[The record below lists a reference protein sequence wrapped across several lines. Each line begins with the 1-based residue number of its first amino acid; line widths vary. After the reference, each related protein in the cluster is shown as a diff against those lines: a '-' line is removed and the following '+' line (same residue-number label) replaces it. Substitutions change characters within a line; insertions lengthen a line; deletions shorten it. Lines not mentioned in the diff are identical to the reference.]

1 MKNDEINAFLD
12 AVDKANAG
20 DENAFEG
27 VNITL
32 DGDMEA
38 SPAFGLENKKPERKS
53 QYEKN

>member
-27 VNITL
+27 INFRL
-32 DGDMEA
+32 DGDKEA
-38 SPAFGLENKKPERKS
+38 SPAFGLENTKNRKDVS
-53 QYEKN
+53 I